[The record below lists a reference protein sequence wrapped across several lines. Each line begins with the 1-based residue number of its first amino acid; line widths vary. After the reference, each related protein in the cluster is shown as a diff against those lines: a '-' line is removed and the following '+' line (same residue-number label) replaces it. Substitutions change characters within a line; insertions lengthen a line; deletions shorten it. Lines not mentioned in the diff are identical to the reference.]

1 VVVGAAPDFTLAAT
15 GLTTQAVAAGNAVTF
30 AFSAAIQGVGLSSP
44 ITLAVQ
50 GTPPGATAS
59 LNPANLPPGGT
70 VTSFTLTIQMPLT
83 AMGERTRPFAPRPSG
98 FSRYGSGGLLA
109 VLLLPAFGFG
119 SRWRRRRAGRIALI
133 AAACILPASLLTG
146 CGDRVNTAPESANA
160 KTYTL
165 TVTGTATG
173 PAGNALVHSTSVS
186 LEVL

>member
-1 VVVGAAPDFTLAAT
+1 
-15 GLTTQAVAAGNAVTF
+15 
-30 AFSAAIQGVGLSSP
+30 
-44 ITLAVQ
+44 
-50 GTPPGATAS
+50 
-59 LNPANLPPGGT
+59 
-70 VTSFTLTIQMPLT
+70 M
-83 AMGERTRPFAPRPSG
+83 
-98 FSRYGSGGLLA
+98 
-109 VLLLPAFGFG
+109 LLLPAFGFG